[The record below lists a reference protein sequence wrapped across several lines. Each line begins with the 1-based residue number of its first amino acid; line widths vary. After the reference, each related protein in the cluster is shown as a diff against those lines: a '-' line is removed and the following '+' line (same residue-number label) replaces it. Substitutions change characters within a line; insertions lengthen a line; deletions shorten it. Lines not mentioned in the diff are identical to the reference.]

1 MPHDI
6 KTDEKLLHRLMRATS
21 VSQDMLRRQ
30 RVSFI
35 YGALPPDSTITRQ
48 QIESAL
54 ARTEGESAA

>member
-1 MPHDI
+1 MTHDI
-6 KTDEKLLHRLMRATS
+6 KTDERLLKRLTRAST
-21 VSQDMLRRQ
+21 VTHDMLRRQ